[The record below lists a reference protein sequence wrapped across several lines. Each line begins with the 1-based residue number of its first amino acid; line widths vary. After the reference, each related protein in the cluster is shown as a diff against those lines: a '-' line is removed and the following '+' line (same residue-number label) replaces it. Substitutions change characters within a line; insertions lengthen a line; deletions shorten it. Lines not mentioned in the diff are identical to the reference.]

1 MHLTNV
7 ICSSHLGCPIRLR
20 DVCYQLSNARYDP
33 TRFPALIWKHR
44 TIGGNCL
51 VFANGTVQCQG
62 KAKTMREGIKRLRQ
76 YARLLQ
82 KCGWPVVLDK
92 IKVISASGFHT
103 LSGTLDFDRLVRER
117 KLIYEPELFP
127 ATTLVHGGVTFCCFS
142 TGKIVITGIK
152 RTYDVE
158 TTVQSIL
165 IELELYT
172 L

>member
-1 MHLTNV
+1 M
-7 ICSSHLGCPIRLR
+7 
-20 DVCYQLSNARYDP
+20 
-33 TRFPALIWKHR
+33 
-44 TIGGNCL
+44 
-51 VFANGTVQCQG
+51 
-62 KAKTMREGIKRLRQ
+62 
-76 YARLLQ
+76 
-82 KCGWPVVLDK
+82 DK
-92 IKVISASGFHT
+92 IKIISASGFHT
-103 LSGTLDFDRLVRER
+103 LSGTLDLDRLVRER